1 MITLLMGSSWLLKES
16 FSFYSALKS
25 NAVVMPSWATVQSPD
40 HTVAVERLL
49 CRSCSETEGGLT
61 YLTLFTD
68 CHCCRQNQNGCL
80 CRACDTLLS
89 AGRRLGSEVGYCRVL
104 GRVISRWISAAGEVA
119 FLLQIN
125 SLFYVDVQDRVSEK
139 KRFKNVLEHLWFCD
153 SRGWRKL
160 WVGEV
165 LNMCALLPGAQ
176 PCQEPQRNGKA
187 PVPAMLHPTPWDSE
201 GWWTSL
207 RGPNE
212 RTDSFCRLFP

>member
-1 MITLLMGSSWLLKES
+1 MHQPRLVDTFRKAVKVCSWLLGWFVFLFCSLFFFIYFLYHLTVEVPTVMITLLMGSSWLLKES

-104 GRVISRWISAAGEVA
+104 GRVISR
-119 FLLQIN
+119 
-125 SLFYVDVQDRVSEK
+125 
-139 KRFKNVLEHLWFCD
+139 
-153 SRGWRKL
+153 
-160 WVGEV
+160 
-165 LNMCALLPGAQ
+165 
-176 PCQEPQRNGKA
+176 
-187 PVPAMLHPTPWDSE
+187 
-201 GWWTSL
+201 
-207 RGPNE
+207 
-212 RTDSFCRLFP
+212 